1 MADER
6 KETNNGKKNGE
17 KQNGSEK
24 QQKQE
29 APKEND
35 IAEMKD
41 RLLRLAA
48 EFDNYKKK
56 TARDIDSAKNIG
68 KAELIKNLLPA
79 LDEFELAMYAL
90 NNSAKESC
98 NIKGMELVFS
108 NVIGTLKNSGLKEIE
123 AKGKYDPYKHE
134 IIMTRD
140 SKEEEGTIVEIIRK
154 GYTFNDLLLRPT
166 AVIVSKGKD
175 MLNEN
180 GKTK

>member
-6 KETNNGKKNGE
+6 KETDESKKNGE
-17 KQNGSEK
+17 KQDETKK
-24 QQKQE
+24 QQKPE
-29 APKEND
+29 ALKEENA
-35 IAEMKD
+35 AEIKD

-56 TARDIDSAKNIG
+56 TAKDIDSAKNIG

-79 LDEFELAMYAL
+79 IDEFELALYAL
-90 NNSAKESC
+90 TNSAKESC
-98 NIKGMELVFS
+98 NVKGVELVFS

-134 IIMTRD
+134 IILTRD
-140 SKEEEGTIVEIIRK
+140 SKEEEGTIVEIVRK

-166 AVIVSKGKD
+166 AVIVSKGKE
-175 MLNEN
+175 MLNGN